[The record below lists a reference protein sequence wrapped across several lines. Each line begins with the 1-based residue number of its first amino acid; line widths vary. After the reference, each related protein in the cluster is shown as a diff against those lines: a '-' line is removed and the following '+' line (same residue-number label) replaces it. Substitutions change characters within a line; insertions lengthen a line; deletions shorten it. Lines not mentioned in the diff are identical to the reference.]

1 MESPTEN
8 PTRAAEYLKELNN
21 IIETQQE
28 LLERQKNRIEE
39 LEQQVSELC
48 SENACLKDQYQR
60 HLATCRLLQQGNS
73 QGTLGAIKEH
83 ITQEKSECDS
93 SRIRRHASLPMDVT
107 ESPSSL
113 GSAGC
118 RRGFPSRQWKSASS
132 GYSSMLLLSGC

>member
-28 LLERQKNRIEE
+28 LLEMHKTRIEE
-39 LEQQVSELC
+39 LELQVSELC

-73 QGTLGAIKEH
+73 HATLGAIKEN
-83 ITQEKSECDS
+83 ITQENY
-93 SRIRRHASLPMDVT
+93 SRLLQLPYGLGRGEGREPCVLQNTTLPSHTAS
-107 ESPSSL
+107 
-113 GSAGC
+113 
-118 RRGFPSRQWKSASS
+118 
-132 GYSSMLLLSGC
+132 

>member
-28 LLERQKNRIEE
+28 LLEMHKTRIEE
-39 LEQQVSELC
+39 LELQVSDLC

-73 QGTLGAIKEH
+73 HATLGAIKEN
-83 ITQEKSECDS
+83 ITQEKSECDI
-93 SRIRRHASLPMDVT
+93 SRMVRRHASLPIDVT
-107 ESPSSL
+107 ENPASL
-113 GSAGC
+113 VSAGC
-118 RRGFPSRQWKSASS
+118 RRGFPCRKWKSASF
-132 GYSSMLLLSGC
+132 G